1 MISSK
6 SSIDSSAS
14 IGKNV
19 FIGDYCVIGKNVK
32 IEDNCKLIHSVN
44 IQANSTIG
52 KNNVF
57 YPYSSIG
64 SIPQDLKFKGEE
76 SFLEVGDNNVFRE
89 SCTVSL
95 GTEHGGLITKIGN
108 NSLFM
113 INSHVGHDCQ
123 IGNNVIIANNVAL
136 AGHCII
142 NDEVIIGGNSAVLQF
157 TNIGT
162 GSMIAGMTGVD
173 KDILPYSLTKGNRCY
188 YENLNLIGLKRK
200 GFTNKEIE
208 DYKRIVLNIFNT
220 DNLRNYVHDI
230 KEDGILVNSLKD
242 FIEKKNPNRDIC
254 RPNKWLP

>member
-1 MISSK
+1 MISKK
-6 SSIDSSAS
+6 SSIDSSALL
-14 IGKNV
+14 GKNV
-19 FIGDYCVIGKNVK
+19 SIGDYCFIGKNVK
-32 IEDNCKLIHSVN
+32 IDDNCKLIHSVN
-44 IQANSTIG
+44 IQSNSKIG

-76 SFLEVGDNNVFRE
+76 SFLEIGNNNIFRE
-89 SCTVSL
+89 SCTISL

-142 NDEVIIGGNSAVLQF
+142 NDDVIIGGNSAVLQF
-157 TNIGT
+157 TNIGV

-173 KDILPYSLTKGNRCY
+173 KDIIPYSLTKGNRCY

-200 GFTNKEIE
+200 GFSNKEIE
-208 DYKRIVLNIFNT
+208 EYKRIVLNIFNT
-220 DNLRNYVHDI
+220 DNLKNHIHDI
-230 KEDGILVNSLKD
+230 KEDSVLIKSLKD
-242 FIEKKNPNRDIC
+242 FIKSKNPNRDIC
-254 RPNKWLP
+254 RPDK

>member
-1 MISSK
+1 MISNK
-6 SSIDSSAS
+6 ATIDPTVS

-19 FIGDYCVIGKNVK
+19 VIGDYCVLGKNVK
-32 IEDNCKLIHSVN
+32 IDDNCKLIHSVN
-44 IQANSTIG
+44 IQANSKIG
-52 KNNVF
+52 KKNIF

-76 SFLEVGDNNVFRE
+76 SFLEIGDGNTFRE

-95 GTEHGGLITKIGN
+95 GTEHGGSITKIGN

-142 NDEVIIGGNSAVLQF
+142 SDDVIIGGNSAVLQF
-157 TNIGT
+157 TNIGS
-162 GSMIAGMTGVD
+162 GSMIGGMTGVD
-173 KDILPYSLTKGNRCY
+173 KDILPYSLSKGNRCY

-200 GFTNKEIE
+200 GFSNKEIE
-208 DYKRIVLNIFNT
+208 EYKKIVLNIFNT
-220 DNLRNYVHDI
+220 YNLKGYIHDI
-230 KEDGILVNSLKD
+230 KGDSVLIKSLKD
-242 FIEKKNPNRDIC
+242 FIKNKNPNRDIC
-254 RPNKWLP
+254 RPNK

>member
-1 MISSK
+1 
-6 SSIDSSAS
+6 
-14 IGKNV
+14 
-19 FIGDYCVIGKNVK
+19 
-32 IEDNCKLIHSVN
+32 
-44 IQANSTIG
+44 
-52 KNNVF
+52 
-57 YPYSSIG
+57 
-64 SIPQDLKFKGEE
+64 
-76 SFLEVGDNNVFRE
+76 
-89 SCTVSL
+89 
-95 GTEHGGLITKIGN
+95 
-108 NSLFM
+108 M

-123 IGNNVIIANNVAL
+123 IGNNVILANNVAL

-220 DNLRNYVHDI
+220 DNLKNYVHDI

-254 RPNKWLP
+254 RPNK

>member
-32 IEDNCKLIHSVN
+32 IGDNCKLIHSVN
-44 IQANSTIG
+44 IEANSTFG

-76 SFLEVGDNNVFRE
+76 SFLEVGDNNIFRE

-95 GTEHGGLITKIGN
+95 GTEHGGLFTKIGN

-113 INSHVGHDCQ
+113 VNSHVGHDCQ

-142 NDEVIIGGNSAVLQF
+142 NDDVIIGGNSAVLQF
-157 TNIGT
+157 TNIGI

-173 KDILPYSLTKGNRCY
+173 KDILPYSLIKGNRCY

-200 GFTNKEIE
+200 GFSNKEIE
-208 DYKRIVLNIFNT
+208 DYKKIISGIFNA
-220 DNLRNYVHDI
+220 DNLKKYVHDI
-230 KEDGILVNSLKD
+230 KEDSVLVKSLKN
-242 FIEKKNPNRDIC
+242 FIEKKNLNRDIC
-254 RPNKWLP
+254 RPKK

>member
-19 FIGDYCVIGKNVK
+19 LIGDFCVIGKNVK
-32 IEDNCKLIHSVN
+32 IDDNCKLIHSVN
-44 IQANSTIG
+44 IQANSIIG

-76 SFLEVGDNNVFRE
+76 SFLEVGDNNIFRE

-157 TNIGT
+157 TNIDKD
-162 GSMIAGMTGVD
+162 MIAHPSST
-173 KDILPYSLTKGNRCY
+173 PSH
-188 YENLNLIGLKRK
+188 NL
-200 GFTNKEIE
+200 
-208 DYKRIVLNIFNT
+208 V
-220 DNLRNYVHDI
+220 
-230 KEDGILVNSLKD
+230 
-242 FIEKKNPNRDIC
+242 
-254 RPNKWLP
+254 